1 MEHKLWI
8 GGEWQES
15 QKGERMPVIN
25 PATGSELAMV
35 SKAAPEDV
43 DRAVRQAD
51 ASFKA
56 GVWSRLTPGERSQT
70 LWRWA
75 DLIEAESDSLAH
87 LESENTGKP
96 YQLVSRAEDLP
107 FAVDN
112 LRFFAAAARDIQ
124 GFSAGEY
131 TQGYT
136 SLLRRDPVGVVGQI
150 TPWNY
155 PLVMAIWKA
164 APALAAGCS
173 VVLKPAPGTPL
184 TTLTAGREL
193 SAEAGIPGRVF
204 NVVNGG
210 NTTGAALVDHSLVRM
225 ISLTGSTATGQRV
238 MHSAATTLKRVQLE
252 LGGKAPLLVMEDADV
267 ETVAEKAAWAATYN
281 SGQDCTAA
289 TRVYVPHAMK
299 DSMQE
304 ALVSAMNAIQVG
316 RPFDKEVEMGPLI
329 SATQQ
334 ERVQGFVDRA
344 RAAGAKILTGGGPC
358 PDFPDG
364 YFFQPTLITEA
375 DQHSEILQQ
384 EVFGPVLTLSSYGS
398 EAEAIHLANDVPYG
412 LAASLWTHDL
422 ERALRISREMEFGT
436 VWVNDHLVLCSE
448 TPHGGSKHSGFGKDL
463 SLESMRE
470 YQMTRHIMIATP

>member
-1 MEHKLWI
+1 MQHKLWI

-15 QKGERMPVIN
+15 QKGERMGVIN
-25 PATGSELAMV
+25 PATGSDLATV
-35 SKAAPEDV
+35 SKAGPEDV

-56 GVWSRLTPGERSQT
+56 GVWSRLTPGERSLI

-75 DLIEAESDSLAH
+75 DLIEAEADSLAQ

-96 YQLVSRAEDLP
+96 YQRVSRAEDLP

-112 LRFFAAAARDIQ
+112 LRFFAATARDIQ
-124 GFSAGEY
+124 GASAGEY

-184 TTLTAGREL
+184 TTLRLAEL
-193 SAEAGIPGRVF
+193 SAQAGMPAGVF
-204 NVVNGG
+204 NVVTGG

-225 ISLTGSTATGQRV
+225 ISLTGSTITGQQV
-238 MHSAATTLKRVQLE
+238 MRSAATTLKRVQLE
-252 LGGKAPLLVMEDADV
+252 LGGKAPLLVLEDADV

-289 TRVYVPHAMK
+289 TRVYVPHAMH

-316 RPFDKEVEMGPLI
+316 MPFDDEVEMGPLI
-329 SATQQ
+329 STTQR

-344 RAAGAKILTGGGPC
+344 GAAGAKILTGGGPC
-358 PDFPDG
+358 QDFPDG
-364 YFFQPTLITEA
+364 YFFQPTLIAEA

-398 EAEAIHLANDVPYG
+398 EAEAIHLANDVAYG
-412 LAASLWTHDL
+412 LAASLWTQDL
-422 ERALRISREMEFGT
+422 DRALQISRQMEFGT
-436 VWVNDHLVLCSE
+436 VWINDHLVLCSE
-448 TPHGGSKHSGFGKDL
+448 TPHGGVKHSGFGKDL

-470 YQMTRHIMIATP
+470 YQITRHIMIATP

>member
-15 QKGERMPVIN
+15 QKGERMRVIN
-25 PATGSELAMV
+25 PATGSELATV
-35 SKAAPEDV
+35 SRAGPEDV

-56 GVWSRLTPGERSQT
+56 GVWSRLTPGERSQI

-75 DLIEAESDSLAH
+75 DLIEGEADSLAH

-96 YQLVSRAEDLP
+96 YQRVSRAEDLP

-124 GFSAGEY
+124 GSSAGEY

-136 SLLRRDPVGVVGQI
+136 SILRRDPVGVVGQI

-184 TTLTAGREL
+184 TTLRLAEL
-193 SAEAGIPGRVF
+193 SAQAGMPAGVF
-204 NVVNGG
+204 NVVTGG

-225 ISLTGSTATGQRV
+225 ISLTGSTITGQQV
-238 MHSAATTLKRVQLE
+238 MRSAATTLKRVQLE
-252 LGGKAPLLVMEDADV
+252 LGGKAPLLVLEDADV

-289 TRVYVPHAMK
+289 TRVYVPHGMK

-316 RPFDKEVEMGPLI
+316 MPFDNEVDMGPLI
-329 SATQQ
+329 SATQR

-344 RAAGAKILTGGGPC
+344 GAAGAKILTGGGPYL
-358 PDFPDG
+358 DFPEG
-364 YFFQPTLITEA
+364 YFFQPTLIAEA
-375 DQHSEILQQ
+375 DQYSEIQQQ

-398 EAEAIHLANDVPYG
+398 EEEAIHLANDVPYG
-412 LAASLWTHDL
+412 LAASLWTQDL
-422 ERALRISREMEFGT
+422 DRALWISRQMEFGT
-436 VWVNDHLVLCSE
+436 VWINDHLVLCSE
-448 TPHGGSKHSGFGKDL
+448 APHGGVKHSGFGKDL

-470 YQMTRHIMIATP
+470 YQITRHIMIATS